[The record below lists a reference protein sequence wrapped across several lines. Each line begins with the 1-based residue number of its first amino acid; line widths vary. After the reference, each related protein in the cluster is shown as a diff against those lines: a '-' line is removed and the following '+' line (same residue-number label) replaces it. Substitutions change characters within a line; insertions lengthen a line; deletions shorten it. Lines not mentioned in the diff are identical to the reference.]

1 MRFGRAKQVPDQP
14 QGIRQ
19 FQQQVE
25 PERLRVFD
33 GFSDLPADDLVM
45 LSQFFEVEHM
55 RPGSILFDLGAD
67 DTRDYLLLE
76 GQIDLVASDGR
87 RSEIL
92 ANSPRAKKALARL
105 RPRKFKAEVVL
116 PSVLISIEHH
126 QLEQLMSQIQVND
139 EIRVFNMQ
147 DPQLSH
153 YPFYLN
159 MTADLSARR
168 LRWHY
173 PTQVGLGL
181 KAAAENINDGALIS
195 LILADPLLAAR
206 AIRCAQLTNAAI
218 SGESR
223 AREVLQSVPANTLRA
238 LIAAQPVGEFK
249 HPAVEKAWHQ
259 HWERALEL
267 ASVVRTLSDKTHL
280 GNPEDIEIRVMWA
293 EIGPLILLGYI
304 DEDPNLAKDP
314 QAIQDALIA
323 CGRETTLM
331 LIKEWKLGALT
342 NTIAQANPDHPGEQ
356 DLADEADLVI
366 FAKMHRKLLS
376 LRAVPADWRDHP
388 SFSRLSEVLPLTA
401 DFSLEL
407 LDQARNRAAGLSR
420 PWIQSAYS

>member
-1 MRFGRAKQVPDQP
+1 MRFGLNKKAPETT
-14 QGIRQ
+14 QGISQ
-19 FQQQVE
+19 FQKQVE
-25 PERLRVFD
+25 PERLRVFE
-33 GFSDLPADDLVM
+33 GFTDLPADDLVM

-55 RPGSILFDLGAD
+55 RPGSILFDIGAD
-67 DTRDYLLLE
+67 DNRDYLLLE

-87 RSEIL
+87 RTEIP
-92 ANSPRAKKALARL
+92 ANSERAAKALARL

-116 PSVLISIEHH
+116 PSVLISIEHS
-126 QLEQLMSQIQVND
+126 QLEHLMQQIQVND

-147 DPQLSH
+147 DPQLSK

-168 LRWHY
+168 LNWHY
-173 PTQVGLGL
+173 PTQVGHGL
-181 KAAAENINDGALIS
+181 KAAAENSTDSGLIG

-206 AIRCAQLTNAAI
+206 AIRCAQLTDTDI
-218 SGESR
+218 SGETR
-223 AREVLQSVPANTLRA
+223 AREVLQALPPATLRA

-249 HPAVEKAWHQ
+249 HATVEKAWHQ

-267 ASVVRTLSDKTHL
+267 ASMVRTLSDKTQL
-280 GNPEDIEIRVMWA
+280 GTPEDIEIRVMWA

-304 DEDPNLAKDP
+304 DEDPELARNP
-314 QAIQDALIA
+314 EAIQEALIA
-323 CGRETTLM
+323 CGRETTRM
-331 LIKEWKLGALT
+331 LIKEWKLGQLT
-342 NTIAQANPDHPGEQ
+342 DTIATANPDKPGQQ

-376 LRAVPADWRDHP
+376 LRGLPSDWREHP
-388 SFSRLSEVLPLTA
+388 SFSRLSEVLPLSA

-420 PWIQSAYS
+420 PWSQTAY